1 MSNYLETQLPRPFFK
16 RRTTEVRLLLS
27 SFDFGLCM
35 QRFNIPIP
43 VLLALWLTCS
53 TGLPIANAQPN
64 TDFFESKIR
73 PLLITHCLKCHGDD
87 KQESDLRLDSPEHWE
102 KGGLSG
108 PAIIP
113 GKPEDSLLLLAVK
126 KTDPDLQMPPGK
138 TKLNPQEI
146 AFLERWIR
154 DGAIAPSEPTS
165 APLAKLTL
173 SQADEF
179 WSFKPVIRPTPPASK
194 SIDRWSWT
202 PVDHFILARLES
214 EGLSPTLVADKRTL
228 IRRATF
234 DLTGLPPTP
243 EEIQAFINDG
253 QANAFHKVIDR
264 LLDSQSYGE
273 RWGRHWLDVARY
285 ADTAGD
291 GADYPVREAF
301 KYRDWVID
309 AFNADQPYDEFLR
322 EQIAG
327 DIIASTGPET
337 LYASRVTAT
346 GFLAIGK
353 RYGYKPSPDY
363 QHLDFADVID
373 SVGRSLLG
381 LTVGCARCHD
391 HKYDPISTEDYYA
404 LYGMMQST
412 IWAFPG
418 GEEQKRPSHFPA
430 LVPPEQA
437 RQLETERKSVLD
449 SFIREQALL
458 VQERQKSDVNWI
470 AGGLDLGMEGQELGK
485 PLSTPWF
492 HAGPVETREASQSPY
507 RNVHPQGTRGVHL
520 GSGLNTDG
528 IRYVFPNAIKATDGD
543 TISFNIDFRTQA
555 GASEKGAYRFYLGQ
569 GVVQSLAVEF
579 SVTPTEFVVRNGAE
593 WETLRSLKTGE
604 WYTLQVVINPQ
615 EKTYA
620 GVIGTRDDLTRFA
633 DKKTAPNWNGIIDCF
648 ICDGIGHVP
657 GPASARDIDN
667 IGLIQAPFGPPN
679 SPEVVARIQTDADKQ
694 HILEI
699 KHKLANLEKRKMTL
713 AATPVYEV
721 AYGVQEGTPVEA
733 HIQLRGEPTKLG
745 KQVPRRFLEVFGAEQ
760 LPTGYKGS
768 GRLQLANWITS
779 PENPLAARV
788 LVNRVWRW
796 HFGRGIVSTPSDF
809 GFRGA
814 RPTHPELLNWLTAEF
829 IASNWSIK
837 HLHRIMMQSRVYQ
850 LSSINQSEKPQ
861 IDPGNSLLWK
871 YTRRPLDAESMRDA
885 MLAVS
890 GNLDQSKTQ
899 PHPFPD
905 VNTWGFTIHHPFH
918 AVYQSNQRSVYL
930 MQQRNRRNPYLEL
943 FDAADP
949 NVSIGKRQPTVTP
962 TQTLFLMNSKFV
974 HDQADALA
982 QRILVA
988 TKTTEQRVHLAFEI
1002 GHGRQPSKSD
1012 FEAAVEFVTTYN
1024 EQSPRPNPL
1033 ASEQEIWS
1041 GLSRVILTSNSFLFV
1056 D

>member
-1 MSNYLETQLPRPFFK
+1 
-16 RRTTEVRLLLS
+16 
-27 SFDFGLCM
+27 M
-35 QRFNIPIP
+35 QRFYIPYA
-43 VLLALWLTCS
+43 VSLTLWLTCS
-53 TGLPIANAQPN
+53 TCLPIASAQPN

-87 KQESDLRLDSPEHWE
+87 KQESDLRLDSPEHW
-102 KGGLSG
+102 KRGGLSG

-126 KTDPDLQMPPGK
+126 NNDPNLQMPPGK
-138 TKLNPQEI
+138 TKLNLQEI
-146 AFLERWIR
+146 AYLEQWIR
-154 DGAIAPSEPTS
+154 EGAIAPSEPTS
-165 APLAKLTL
+165 TPLAKLTL
-173 SQADEF
+173 AQADEF
-179 WSFKPVIRPTPPASK
+179 WSFKPAIRPTPPSSE

-202 PVDHFILARLES
+202 PVDHFILSRLES
-214 EGLSPTLVADKRTL
+214 EGLSPTPVADKRTL

-243 EEIQAFINDG
+243 EEIQAFINDK
-253 QANAFHKVIDR
+253 QTNAFHKVIER
-264 LLDSQSYGE
+264 LLDSRSYGE

-327 DIIASTGPET
+327 DIIASTGPEQ

-404 LYGMMQST
+404 LYGIMQST
-412 IWAFPG
+412 TWAFPG
-418 GEEQKRPSHFPA
+418 GEEQKHPSHFPA
-430 LVPPEQA
+430 LVPPEKA

-449 SFIREQALL
+449 SFNREHALL
-458 VQERQKSDVNWI
+458 VQERQKNDTNWI
-470 AGGLDLGMEGQELGK
+470 AGGLDLGMEEQELGK

-492 HAGPVETREASQSPY
+492 CAGPVEIREASQSPY
-507 RNVHPQGTRGVHL
+507 RNVHPKGTRGVHV

-528 IRYVFPNAIKATDGD
+528 IRYAFPSKLKATDVD
-543 TISFNIDFRTQA
+543 AISFNVDFRTQPEA
-555 GASEKGAYRFYLGQ
+555 RQKGAYRFYLGQ

-579 SVTPTEFVVRNGAE
+579 SITPTDFAIRNGAE

-604 WYTLQVVINPQ
+604 WYSLQVVINPQ
-615 EKTYA
+615 EKSFA
-620 GVIGTRDDLTRFA
+620 GVIGTPDDLTRFA
-633 DKKTAPNWNGIIDCF
+633 DKQTAPNWNGIVDCF

-667 IGLIQAPFGPPN
+667 IGLQQTPFGGTD
-679 SPEVVARIQTDADKQ
+679 SPEVMARILTDADEQ
-694 HILEI
+694 RVLEVA
-699 KHKLANLEKRKMTL
+699 HKLADLEKRKTTMV
-713 AATPVYEV
+713 ATPVYEV
-721 AYGVQEGTPVEA
+721 AYGVQEGTPVDA
-733 HIQLRGEPTKLG
+733 HIQLRGEPAKQG
-745 KQVPRRFLEVFGAEQ
+745 RQVPRRFLQVFGAQQ
-760 LPTGYKGS
+760 LPTGYSGS
-768 GRLQLANWITS
+768 GRMQLADWITS

-814 RPTHPELLNWLTAEF
+814 RPTHPELLDWLTAEF

-837 HLHRIMMQSRVYQ
+837 HLHRVMMTSRVYQ
-850 LSSINQSEKPQ
+850 LSSISQSEKPQ
-861 IDPGNSLLWK
+861 IDPDNSLLWR

-890 GNLDQSKTQ
+890 GNLDHSKAQS
-899 PHPFPD
+899 HPFPD

-918 AVYQSNQRSVYL
+918 AVYQSNHRSVYL
-930 MQQRNRRNPYLEL
+930 MQQRNHRNPYLEL
-943 FDAADP
+943 FDSADP

-974 HDQADALA
+974 HDQANALA
-982 QRILVA
+982 QRILNA
-988 TKTTEQRVHLAFEI
+988 AKTTEQRLQLAFEI
-1002 GHGRQPSKSD
+1002 VHGRQPSDSD
-1012 FEAAVEFVTTYN
+1012 FQAAIEFVTTYN
-1024 EQSPRPNPL
+1024 EQSPRPNPP
-1033 ASEQEIWS
+1033 ASQLEIWS

>member
-1 MSNYLETQLPRPFFK
+1 
-16 RRTTEVRLLLS
+16 
-27 SFDFGLCM
+27 M
-35 QRFNIPIP
+35 QRLNIPRAI
-43 VLLALWLTCS
+43 LLTWLLICS
-53 TGLPIANAQPN
+53 TGVAIARAQSDI
-64 TDFFESKIR
+64 DFFESKIR
-73 PLLITHCLKCHGDD
+73 PLLVTHCLKCHGDE
-87 KQESDLRLDSPEHWE
+87 KQESGLRLDSPLHWK

-113 GKPEDSLLLLAVK
+113 GKPQDSLLLRAVK

-138 TKLNPQEI
+138 TKLSPQEI
-146 AFLERWIR
+146 VSLEQWIR
-154 DGAIAPSEPTS
+154 AGAIAPSEPTPV
-165 APLAKLTL
+165 PLSKLTL
-173 SQADEF
+173 EQAEKF
-179 WSFKPVIRPTPPASK
+179 WSFQPAIRPMPPTSK

-202 PVDHFILARLES
+202 PVDRFILKRLES
-214 EGLSPTLVADKRTL
+214 EGLPPSPVADKRTL

-243 EEIQAFINDG
+243 EEIHAFINDG
-253 QANAFHKVIDR
+253 QANAFNKVIDR
-264 LLDSQSYGE
+264 LLDSHSYGE

-301 KYRDWVID
+301 KYRDWVIN
-309 AFNADQPYDEFLR
+309 AFNADQPYNEFVR

-327 DIIASTGPET
+327 DIIASTGPES

-391 HKYDPISTEDYYA
+391 HKYDPITTEDYYA

-412 IWAFPG
+412 TWAFPG
-418 GEEQKRPSHFPA
+418 GEEQKHPSHFPA
-430 LVPPEQA
+430 LVAPEKA
-437 RQLETERKSVLD
+437 RQLDAERIAALD
-449 SFIREQALL
+449 SFDRDRKALEK
-458 VQERQKSDVNWI
+458 ERQENSANWL
-470 AGGLDLGMEGQELGK
+470 AGGLDLGMESQELDK
-485 PLSTPWF
+485 PLTAPWVY
-492 HAGPVETREASQSPY
+492 AGPVEIRGSSQSPF

-528 IRYVFPNAIKATDGD
+528 IRYVFPNELKTNNSD
-543 TISFNIDFRTQA
+543 TISFNLDFRTQA
-555 GASEKGAYRFYLGQ
+555 DASQKGAYRFYLGQ

-579 SVTPTEFVVRNGAE
+579 SVTPTSFVIRNGGE
-593 WETLRSLKTGE
+593 WENLRSLKTGE
-604 WYTLQVVINPQ
+604 WYTLQVVINTQ
-615 EKTYA
+615 EKTYM
-620 GVIGTRDDLTRFA
+620 GVVGTPGDLTRFS
-633 DKKTAPNWNGIIDCF
+633 DKKTAPNWNGIVDCF
-648 ICDGIGHVP
+648 ICDAIGHVP

-667 IGLIQAPFGPPN
+667 VGLRQTPFAALN
-679 SPEVVARIQTDADKQ
+679 SPEVMPRIQTAADKKR
-694 HILEI
+694 ILEI
-699 KHKLANLEKRKMTL
+699 ERKLAQLNELKTTVQ
-713 AATPVYEV
+713 ATPVYEV
-721 AYGVQEGTPVEA
+721 AYGVQEGTPMDA

-745 KQVPRRFLEVFGAEQ
+745 RQVPRRFLEVFGAEQ
-760 LPTGYKGS
+760 LPLGYIGS
-768 GRLQLANWITS
+768 GRLQLADWITS
-779 PENPLAARV
+779 PKNPLAARV
-788 LVNRVWRW
+788 LVNRVWQW
-796 HFGRGIVSTPSDF
+796 HFGQGIVSTPSDF

-837 HLHRIMMQSRVYQ
+837 HLHRVMMQSRVYQ
-850 LSSINQSEKPQ
+850 LSSINYSEKSQ
-861 IDPGNSLLWK
+861 LDPSNSLHWR

-890 GNLDQSKTQ
+890 GNLKQSNGQ

-918 AVYQSNQRSVYL
+918 AVYQSNYRSVYL

-943 FDAADP
+943 FDSADP

-974 HDQADALA
+974 HEQARALA
-982 QRILVA
+982 ERILMSA
-988 TKTTEQRVHLAFEI
+988 KTTDQRVQLAFEI

-1024 EQSPRPNPL
+1024 QESSRQNQP
-1033 ASEQEIWS
+1033 ASQQEIWS
-1041 GLSRVILTSNSFLFV
+1041 GLARVILTSNSFLFV

>member
-1 MSNYLETQLPRPFFK
+1 
-16 RRTTEVRLLLS
+16 
-27 SFDFGLCM
+27 M
-35 QRFNIPIP
+35 QRCNIPII
-43 VLLALWLTCS
+43 VLLTLSLTASMWLP
-53 TGLPIANAQPN
+53 LANAEPN

-73 PLLITHCLKCHGDD
+73 PLLITHCLKCHGNE
-87 KQESDLRLDSPEHWE
+87 KQESDLRLDSPKHWK

-108 PAIIP
+108 PAIIS
-113 GKPEDSLLLLAVK
+113 GKPNDSLLLRAVK

-138 TKLNPQEI
+138 IKLNPQEI
-146 AFLERWIR
+146 ASLEQWIR
-154 DGAIAPSEPTS
+154 DGAIAPSAPTS
-165 APLAKLTL
+165 TPPAKLTL
-173 SQADEF
+173 AQAADF
-179 WSFKPVIRPTPPASK
+179 WSFQPAIRPTPPTSE

-202 PVDHFILARLES
+202 PVDHFIFARLES
-214 EGLSPTLVADKRTL
+214 EGLSPTPVADKRTL

-243 EEIQAFINDG
+243 EEIQAFIKDDH
-253 QANAFHKVIDR
+253 ANAFHKVIDR
-264 LLDSQSYGE
+264 LLDSRSYGE

-301 KYRDWVID
+301 KYRDWVIG
-309 AFNADQPYDEFLR
+309 ALNADQPYDDFLR

-327 DIIASTGPET
+327 DIIAATGPEA

-363 QHLDFADVID
+363 QHLDFADLID

-412 IWAFPG
+412 TWAFPG
-418 GEEQKRPSHFPA
+418 GEEQKHPSHFPA
-430 LVPPEQA
+430 LVPPKKA
-437 RQLETERKSVLD
+437 RQLETERNSVLD
-449 SFIREQALL
+449 AISRKHALL
-458 VQERQKSDVNWI
+458 MQEHQKNDVNWM
-470 AGGLDLGMEGQELGK
+470 AGALDLGMEAQELGK
-485 PLSTPWF
+485 PLSTPWIC
-492 HAGPVETREASQSPY
+492 AGPVKVQEASQSPF
-507 RNVHPQGTRGVHL
+507 RNVHPKGTRGVHL

-528 IRYVFPNAIKATDGD
+528 IRYVFPNELKAADGNI
-543 TISFNIDFRTQA
+543 ISFNVDFRTQA
-555 GASEKGAYRFYLGQ
+555 GSRQKGAYRFYLGQ

-579 SVTPTEFVVRNGAE
+579 SVTPTEFVIRNGAK

-604 WYTLQVVINPQ
+604 WYTLQIVINPQ

-620 GVIGTRDDLTRFA
+620 GMIGTHDDLTRFT
-633 DKKTAPNWNGIIDCF
+633 DKKTAPNWNGLVDCF

-667 IGLIQAPFGPPN
+667 IGLMQTPFGPPN
-679 SPEVVARIQTDADKQ
+679 GPEVVARIQTAADQ
-694 HILEI
+694 QRIREI
-699 KHKLANLEKRKMTL
+699 ARKLADLEKQKTTL
-713 AATPVYEV
+713 VATPLYEV
-721 AYGVQEGTPVEA
+721 AYGVQEGTPIDA
-733 HIQLRGEPTKLG
+733 HIQLRGEPAKLG
-745 KQVPRRFLEVFGAEQ
+745 RQVPRRFLELFGAKQ
-760 LPTGYKGS
+760 LPLEYKGS
-768 GRLQLANWITS
+768 GRMHLANWITN
-779 PENPLAARV
+779 PEKPLAARV
-788 LVNRVWRW
+788 FVNRVWQW

-814 RPTHPELLNWLTAEF
+814 RPTHPELLDWLTAEF
-829 IASNWSIK
+829 IAANWSIK

-850 LSSINQSEKPQ
+850 LSSTNESQKPQ
-861 IDPGNSLLWK
+861 MDPGNSLLWK

-890 GNLDQSKTQ
+890 GNLDQSEPQ

-918 AVYQSNQRSVYL
+918 AVYESNNRSVYL

-943 FDAADP
+943 FDSADP
-949 NVSIGKRQPTVTP
+949 NVSIGKRQPTITP

-974 HDQADALA
+974 HDQASALA
-982 QRILVA
+982 QRILIA
-988 TKTTEQRVHLAFEI
+988 AKTTEQRVELAFEL
-1002 GHGRQPSKSD
+1002 GHGRQPSQAD
-1012 FEAAVEFVTTYN
+1012 FEAAVEFVTKYN
-1024 EQSPRPNPL
+1024 EKSPQQNPPV
-1033 ASEQEIWS
+1033 SQQEIWS